1 MVFGSELIAP
11 AISAA
16 VESMKLYTDFKA
28 KRENY
33 LKLQFDVSK
42 EIEQRRL
49 ELLKRFTISYNKIV
63 FEISDPYLNPQLVPF
78 AIEQANDLYTATKE
92 ADFSLIEMKIVRIEA
107 ALAANDEFKAS
118 RAHHRRLAVI
128 FATAIILLLVVL
140 VIASPKLGL
149 STETIVPLIKIP
161 FPIII
166 WSAIGSLGAM
176 LYRFNNSAD
185 AELADPLR
193 WSFTRPLTGILMGI
207 IAYMTFKIGLLVLQ
221 PGTIPGRTPGVVP
234 STSEE
239 LLWLAAF
246 LAGFSDRFADSV
258 LRSLTGRLGG
268 DRQAE
273 LQAAEQMQ
281 TPTGGAIKAL
291 ADRLGLG
298 KPSAALAI
306 SQTIDSVPTGTAD
319 ENIGTGEIAAAARS
333 AAPQRGKS
341 SNKKPRTKP
350 SGQSRDRDP
359 KAAPPDPGTVVAFPD
374 NAPKENI

>member
-1 MVFGSELIAP
+1 MGVGVFLPELIVP
-11 AISAA
+11 AVSAA
-16 VESMKLYTDFKA
+16 TETLKLIKDLKE

-33 LKLQFDVSK
+33 LKLQVDVT
-42 EIEQRRL
+42 EDIEQRRL
-49 ELLKRFTISYNKIV
+49 ALLKRFTTSYNRIV
-63 FEISDPYLNPQLVPF
+63 FEVSDPHFNPHLVPF

-107 ALAANDEFKAS
+107 ALAAHEKFKAS
-118 RAHHRRLAVI
+118 RTYHRKLAVI
-128 FATAIILLLVVL
+128 FATVVILMLVALVV
-140 VIASPKLGL
+140 ISPNLGL
-149 STETIVPLIKIP
+149 STETVVPLIKIP
-161 FPIII
+161 LPIII

-221 PGTIPGRTPGVVP
+221 PVTIAGGPPAVAP
-234 STSEE
+234 SPSDE

-273 LQAAEQMQ
+273 FQAVEQIQ

-291 ADRLGLG
+291 AERLGLG
-298 KPSAALAI
+298 KPPSDIAIPQPIALAPPI
-306 SQTIDSVPTGTAD
+306 AAD
-319 ENIGTGEIAAAARS
+319 ENAAAIRNAVP
-333 AAPQRGKS
+333 ATAQPPK
-341 SNKKPRTKP
+341 KKPRTRRAV
-350 SGQSRDRDP
+350 QSRDREP
-359 KAAPPDPGTVVAFPD
+359 KAATPEPNTVVAFPD
-374 NAPKENI
+374 NTPKEGT

>member
-1 MVFGSELIAP
+1 VPALIADLGDEAAWRYVEFFTANIHNPNTRRAYARACARFFAWCDDRGLPP
-11 AISAA
+11 ATI
-16 VESMKLYTDFKA
+16 
-28 KRENY
+28 RPH
-33 LKLQFDVSK
+33 DVATY
-42 EIEQRRL
+42 IEQL
-49 ELLKRFTISYNKIV
+49 QNEVSSPSVK
-63 FEISDPYLNPQLVPF
+63 Q
-78 AIEQANDLYTATKE
+78 Q
-92 ADFSLIEMKIVRIEA
+92 
-107 ALAANDEFKAS
+107 LAAIRMLFDW
-118 RAHHRRLAVI
+118 LV
-128 FATAIILLLVVL
+128 TAKSCRPTQRMRC
-140 VIASPKLGL
+140 AGPSGL

-268 DRQAE
+268 DRSYRRI
-273 LQAAEQMQ
+273 L
-281 TPTGGAIKAL
+281 
-291 ADRLGLG
+291 
-298 KPSAALAI
+298 
-306 SQTIDSVPTGTAD
+306 VTA
-319 ENIGTGEIAAAARS
+319 
-333 AAPQRGKS
+333 
-341 SNKKPRTKP
+341 
-350 SGQSRDRDP
+350 
-359 KAAPPDPGTVVAFPD
+359 
-374 NAPKENI
+374 